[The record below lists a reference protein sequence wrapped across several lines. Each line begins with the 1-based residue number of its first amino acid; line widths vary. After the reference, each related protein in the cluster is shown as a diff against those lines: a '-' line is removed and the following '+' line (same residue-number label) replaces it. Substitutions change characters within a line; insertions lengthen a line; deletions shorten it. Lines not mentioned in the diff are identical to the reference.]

1 MAILEQTG
9 TTGYDKP
16 QYQISD
22 LNIKQLQIIREGVE
36 FMKMKIVNSEN
47 TERLSFLEDCNALL
61 VSLSQK

>member
-1 MAILEQTG
+1 MPILEQTG

-16 QYQISD
+16 QYQISE
-22 LNIKQLQIIREGVE
+22 LNAKQLQILKEGVE